1 MLAFACV
8 QAQDVPMSRDL
19 QTAKQKLLAHR
30 AELDDLSRLSGEDR
44 RAVELDQSKIGRLA
58 RMDAIQ
64 QQAMALATEERR
76 EQMRIRIAAALK
88 RIDANEYGDCIRCGE
103 EIVARR
109 LELDPTKPLCLAC
122 AKGGA

>member
-1 MLAFACV
+1 
-8 QAQDVPMSRDL
+8 MSRDL
-19 QTAKQKLLAHR
+19 QTAKQKLLARR

-44 RAVELDQSKIGRLA
+44 RAVELDQTKIGRLA
-58 RMDAIQ
+58 RMDAMQ

-88 RIDANEYGDCIRCGE
+88 RIEVDEYGDCIRCGE

-109 LELDPTKPLCLAC
+109 LELDPATPLCLAC